1 MAMKGLNI
9 SGTEETIG
17 KLAQRIVQ
25 GNLSEM
31 EVKAKCKVLVE
42 SASSANPN
50 TTRLANDDQKEKC
63 LLRKNKGIDYP
74 DYFVLESVKER
85 LDGYDISS
93 KPGLQALS
101 DVMIM
106 LCIRPAEVKSLRIS
120 DGRVTG
126 YVKHRDQVDI
136 PRTFRSM
143 EKNEERA
150 RQLLKW
156 IQDAISSGQLKIR
169 IPGIKCFHALKEP
182 RGVPYDRA
190 KPFKLQTPTKTNHM
204 AAHPGKSA
212 ERHGTS
218 ISAITK
224 EIGALKKNASHLFN
238 HCVDPQKYRVKINDK
253 LSTNS
258 SDSYDSSVSS
268 EEQVPPHKR

>member
-42 SASSANPN
+42 SASNPN

-136 PRTFRSM
+136 PHAFKSM
-143 EKNEERA
+143 EKNDERA

-169 IPGIKCFHALKEP
+169 IPGIKCFHALKKYDLLP
-182 RGVPYDRA
+182 RYLR
-190 KPFKLQTPTKTNHM
+190 N
-204 AAHPGKSA
+204 
-212 ERHGTS
+212 
-218 ISAITK
+218 
-224 EIGALKKNASHLFN
+224 IG
-238 HCVDPQKYRVKINDK
+238 
-253 LSTNS
+253 
-258 SDSYDSSVSS
+258 SVFA
-268 EEQVPPHKR
+268 VVT